1 MEKKVSTRSLWREY
15 YIKRDELYDYI
26 KENTICLRSD
36 EEDREET
43 DFGRTRRVNKVRG
56 IYYTKDKEILDS
68 ISNKSKELEDFFN
81 ELNQGKRKCLDIPM
95 IFNDVENIN
104 ITINEAYESIKIDKN
119 NAEKYFDIA
128 RDSVLRLNW
137 GENYSENMKKYKLEN
152 FLQFAAIQN
161 KDLLKLANAKVL
173 QVRKKSGNKYMV
185 KIRKEGEHQSIRER
199 YGFIVI
205 DTIPSIY
212 DFPKQA
218 KRSHSLEF
226 IGEEFE
232 CPIPSPYTFYIKK

>member
-1 MEKKVSTRSLWREY
+1 MEKKMSTQSLWREY

-36 EEDREET
+36 EENREET

-56 IYYTKDKEILDS
+56 IYYTKDQEILSS
-68 ISNKSKELEDFFN
+68 ISKKSKELENFFN
-81 ELNQGKRKCLDIPM
+81 EITMGKRKSMDIPM
-95 IFNDVENIN
+95 IFNDIENIN

-119 NAEKYFDIA
+119 NAEKYFDIVK
-128 RDSVLRLNW
+128 DSVLRLDW

-152 FLQFAAIQN
+152 FLQFAAIKN

-185 KIRKEGEHQSIRER
+185 KIRKKCEHQSIRER
-199 YGFIVI
+199 YGFIVV

-212 DFPKQA
+212 DSPKQA
-218 KRSHSLEF
+218 KRSHSLEL

-232 CPIPSPYTFYIKK
+232 CPIPSSYTFYIKK

>member
-1 MEKKVSTRSLWREY
+1 MEKKMSTRSLWREY

-36 EEDREET
+36 EENREET

-56 IYYTKDKEILDS
+56 IYYTKDQEMLSS
-68 ISNKSKELEDFFN
+68 ISKKSKELENFFN
-81 ELNQGKRKCLDIPM
+81 EITMGKRKSMDIPM

-119 NAEKYFDIA
+119 NAEKYFDIVK
-128 RDSVLRLNW
+128 DSVLRLDW

-152 FLQFAAIQN
+152 FLQFAAIKN

-185 KIRKEGEHQSIRER
+185 KIRKKCEHQSIRER
-199 YGFIVI
+199 YGFIVV

-212 DFPKQA
+212 DSPKQA
-218 KRSHSLEF
+218 KRSHSLEL

-232 CPIPSPYTFYIKK
+232 CPIPSSYTFYIKK

>member
-1 MEKKVSTRSLWREY
+1 MEKKVSARSLWREY

-43 DFGRTRRVNKVRG
+43 DFGRIRRVNKVRG
-56 IYYTKDKEILDS
+56 IYYTKDQEMLNS
-68 ISNKSKELEDFFN
+68 ISKKSKELENFFN
-81 ELNQGKRKCLDIPM
+81 EITMGKRKSMDIPM

-104 ITINEAYESIKIDKN
+104 VTINEAYESIKIDKN
-119 NAEKYFDIA
+119 NAEKYFDIVK
-128 RDSVLRLNW
+128 DSVLRLDW

-185 KIRKEGEHQSIRER
+185 KIRKKGEHQSVRER
-199 YGFIVI
+199 YGFIVV

-212 DFPKQA
+212 DSPKQA
-218 KRSHSLEF
+218 KRRHSLEL

>member
-1 MEKKVSTRSLWREY
+1 MEKKMSTRSLWREY

-36 EEDREET
+36 EENREET

-56 IYYTKDKEILDS
+56 IYYTKDQEILSS
-68 ISNKSKELEDFFN
+68 ISKKSKELENFFN
-81 ELNQGKRKCLDIPM
+81 EITMGKRKSMDIPM

-119 NAEKYFDIA
+119 NAEKYFDIVK
-128 RDSVLRLNW
+128 DSVLRLDW

-152 FLQFAAIQN
+152 FLQFAAIKN

-185 KIRKEGEHQSIRER
+185 KIRKKDEHQSIRER
-199 YGFIVI
+199 YGFIVV

-212 DFPKQA
+212 DSPKQA
-218 KRSHSLEF
+218 KRSHSLEL

-232 CPIPSPYTFYIKK
+232 CPIPSSYTFYIKK

>member
-1 MEKKVSTRSLWREY
+1 MEKKMSTRSLWREY

-56 IYYTKDKEILDS
+56 IYYTKDKKMLSS
-68 ISNKSKELEDFFN
+68 ISKKSKELENFFN
-81 ELNQGKRKCLDIPM
+81 EITMGKRKSMDIPM

-104 ITINEAYESIKIDKN
+104 VTINEAYESIKIDKN
-119 NAEKYFDIA
+119 NAEKYFDIVK
-128 RDSVLRLNW
+128 DSVLRLDW

-152 FLQFAAIQN
+152 FLQFAAIKN

-185 KIRKEGEHQSIRER
+185 KIRKKCEHQSIRER
-199 YGFIVI
+199 YGFIVV

-212 DFPKQA
+212 DSPKQA
-218 KRSHSLEF
+218 KRSHSLEL

-232 CPIPSPYTFYIKK
+232 CPIPSSYTFYIKK

>member
-119 NAEKYFDIA
+119 NAEKYFDIVK
-128 RDSVLRLNW
+128 DSVLRLDW

-152 FLQFAAIQN
+152 FLQFAAIKN

-185 KIRKEGEHQSIRER
+185 KIRKKGEHQSIRER
-199 YGFIVI
+199 YGFIVV

-212 DFPKQA
+212 DSPKQA

-232 CPIPSPYTFYIKK
+232 CPIPSSYTFYIKK

>member
-1 MEKKVSTRSLWREY
+1 MEKKMSTRSLWREY

-26 KENTICLRSD
+26 KENTICLMSD
-36 EEDREET
+36 EENREET

-56 IYYTKDKEILDS
+56 IYYTKDQEILSS
-68 ISNKSKELEDFFN
+68 ISKKSKELENFFN
-81 ELNQGKRKCLDIPM
+81 EITMGKRKSMDIPM
-95 IFNDVENIN
+95 IFNDIENIN

-119 NAEKYFDIA
+119 NAEKYFDIVK
-128 RDSVLRLNW
+128 DSVLRLDW

-152 FLQFAAIQN
+152 FLQFAAIKN

-185 KIRKEGEHQSIRER
+185 KIRKKCEHQSIRER
-199 YGFIVI
+199 YGFIVV

-212 DFPKQA
+212 DSPKQA
-218 KRSHSLEF
+218 KRSHSLEL

-232 CPIPSPYTFYIKK
+232 CPIPSSYTFYIKK

>member
-1 MEKKVSTRSLWREY
+1 MEKKMSTRSLWREY

-36 EEDREET
+36 EENREET

-56 IYYTKDKEILDS
+56 IYYTKDQEILSS
-68 ISNKSKELEDFFN
+68 ISKKSKELENFFN
-81 ELNQGKRKCLDIPM
+81 EITMGKRKSMDIPM
-95 IFNDVENIN
+95 IFNDIENIN

-119 NAEKYFDIA
+119 NTEKYFDIVK
-128 RDSVLRLNW
+128 DSVLRLDW

-152 FLQFAAIQN
+152 FLQFAAIKN

-185 KIRKEGEHQSIRER
+185 KIRKKCEHQSIRER
-199 YGFIVI
+199 YGFIVV

-212 DFPKQA
+212 DSPKQA
-218 KRSHSLEF
+218 KRSHSLEL

-232 CPIPSPYTFYIKK
+232 CPIPSSYTFYIKK

>member
-1 MEKKVSTRSLWREY
+1 MEKKMSTRSLWREY

-36 EEDREET
+36 EENREET

-56 IYYTKDKEILDS
+56 IYYTKDQEILSS
-68 ISNKSKELEDFFN
+68 ISKKSKELENFFN
-81 ELNQGKRKCLDIPM
+81 EITMGKRKSMDIPM
-95 IFNDVENIN
+95 IFNDIENIN

-119 NAEKYFDIA
+119 NAEKYFDIVK
-128 RDSVLRLNW
+128 DSVLRLDW

-185 KIRKEGEHQSIRER
+185 KIRKKCEHQSIRER
-199 YGFIVI
+199 YGFIVV

-212 DFPKQA
+212 DSPKQA
-218 KRSHSLEF
+218 KRSHSLEL

-232 CPIPSPYTFYIKK
+232 CPIPSSYTFYIKK

>member
-1 MEKKVSTRSLWREY
+1 MEKKMSTRSLWREY

-36 EEDREET
+36 EENREET

-56 IYYTKDKEILDS
+56 IYYTKDQEILSS
-68 ISNKSKELEDFFN
+68 ISKKSKELENFFN
-81 ELNQGKRKCLDIPM
+81 EINMGKRKSMDIPM

-119 NAEKYFDIA
+119 NAEKYFDIVK
-128 RDSVLRLNW
+128 DSVLRLDW

-152 FLQFAAIQN
+152 FLQFAAIKN

-185 KIRKEGEHQSIRER
+185 KIRKKCEHQSIRER
-199 YGFIVI
+199 YGFIVV

-212 DFPKQA
+212 DSPKQA
-218 KRSHSLEF
+218 KRSHSLEL

-232 CPIPSPYTFYIKK
+232 CPIPSSYTFYIKK

>member
-212 DFPKQA
+212 DSPKQA